1 MDNPIF
7 TKLQDI
13 IEFSPKSPQWFSMA
27 EQAVNTIYLLGEQP
41 DRLCTKIIKDLTTK
55 VFDAPEKGIEIEK
68 KQGEK
73 EGENGG
79 DVANENQETTGDGD
93 ASATAG
99 NESQTLDDGETSQ
112 SQSQLAPANE
122 EIVLLKAQA
131 SSFKIAQMVFVV
143 GHVALKHI
151 VYLELV
157 EREFKRRKD
166 EKAKGRSNL
175 ASLSAILLVGYWR
188 NKRLTIGS
196 EKAAA
201 KATEKDQNDLDAV
214 AGNAEDDIGDLI
226 STMKENELLYG
237 EKSLLAGYGDLIAH
251 ICASP
256 RKYRVSWW
264 PHCENR

>member
-1 MDNPIF
+1 
-7 TKLQDI
+7 
-13 IEFSPKSPQWFSMA
+13 MA

-73 EGENGG
+73 EGENSG
-79 DVANENQETTGDGD
+79 DVENENQETTGDGD
-93 ASATAG
+93 ASATAS
-99 NESQTLDDGETSQ
+99 NESQTLDDGETSR
-112 SQSQLAPANE
+112 SQSQLSHANE

-131 SSFKIAQMVFVV
+131 SSSFKIAQMVFVV

-166 EKAKGRSNL
+166 EKAKGKSNL
-175 ASLSAILLVGYWR
+175 AASLSAILLVEYWGY
-188 NKRLTIGS
+188 KRLTIGS

-201 KATEKDQNDLDAV
+201 KAAEKDQNDLDAV

-256 RKYRVSWW
+256 RKYRVSRR

>member
-1 MDNPIF
+1 
-7 TKLQDI
+7 
-13 IEFSPKSPQWFSMA
+13 MA

-73 EGENGG
+73 EGENSG
-79 DVANENQETTGDGD
+79 DVGNENQETTGDGD

-99 NESQTLDDGETSQ
+99 NESQTLDDGETSR
-112 SQSQLAPANE
+112 SQSQLSRANE

-131 SSFKIAQMVFVV
+131 SSSFKIAQMVFVV

-166 EKAKGRSNL
+166 EKAKGKSNL
-175 ASLSAILLVGYWR
+175 ASLSAILLVKYWGY
-188 NKRLTIGS
+188 KRLTIGS

-201 KATEKDQNDLDAV
+201 KAAEKDQNDLDAV

-256 RKYRVSWW
+256 RKYRVSRP